1 MAVKAC
7 FGMFLRKCFQM
18 AYVKNRFLS
27 ESGRVVSDILEI
39 SNALALEDFLVTED
53 IEKAFD
59 SVNYCFLL

>member
-1 MAVKAC
+1 
-7 FGMFLRKCFQM
+7 M
-18 AYVKNRFLS
+18 AYIKNRFLS
-27 ESGRVVSDILEI
+27 ESGRVISDILEI